1 MARPRLA
8 SLAGLS
14 RTALKQTPSRAFGFS
29 AGFGAD
35 ANPVVRDSLVPIVV
49 EQTARGERS
58 YDIFSRLLRE
68 RVIFL
73 GGPVSRSDPYNF
85 A

>member
-1 MARPRLA
+1 MSRPRVA
-8 SLAGLS
+8 SLAAGVLRS
-14 RTALKQTPSRAFGFS
+14 AQRTQRRAFGLS
-29 AGFGAD
+29 SPFGAD

-73 GGPVSRSDPYNF
+73 GGPVGGDSLANNR
-85 A
+85 